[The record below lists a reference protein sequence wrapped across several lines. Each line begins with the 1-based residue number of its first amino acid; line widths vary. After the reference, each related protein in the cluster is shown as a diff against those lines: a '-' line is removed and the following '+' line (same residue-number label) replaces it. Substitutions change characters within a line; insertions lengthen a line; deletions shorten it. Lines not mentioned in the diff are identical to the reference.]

1 MSDHKKKIRKAVE
14 KVQRRLLG
22 DDDDMAKVMKKNST
36 PEESDASMPQGE
48 DRCEAPGRTPPR

>member
-22 DDDDMAKVMKKNST
+22 DDDDKAKVMKKKSSA
-36 PEESDASMPQGE
+36 PEEESDGDASMPS
-48 DRCEAPGRTPPR
+48 DALGRTPPR